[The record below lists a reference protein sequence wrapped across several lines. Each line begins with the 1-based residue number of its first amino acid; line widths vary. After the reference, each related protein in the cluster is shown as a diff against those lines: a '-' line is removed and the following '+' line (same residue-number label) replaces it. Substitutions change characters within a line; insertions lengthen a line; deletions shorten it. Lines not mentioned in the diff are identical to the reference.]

1 MADMFGIIVAG
12 RLVSVSARNL
22 DTIILRID
30 RWGMMGLD
38 IKSLFKN
45 IFHVHVICL
54 WTQRLMALMLFSKPC
69 LTLSIMVAS
78 LSH

>member
-30 RWGMMGLD
+30 RWALIL
-38 IKSLFKN
+38 IKNLFKKTYSM
-45 IFHVHVICL
+45 F
-54 WTQRLMALMLFSKPC
+54 MLYVYG
-69 LTLSIMVAS
+69 LSD
-78 LSH
+78 